1 MKLIVK
7 KSSKPGKRLM
17 AIFDSGTGDPKGTA
31 GKKTVHFGV
40 EKPKIGT
47 FIDTGD
53 KTLRKN
59 YIARH
64 EVREKKFYNDP
75 MRAATLSRFIL
86 WGETDSL
93 KKNIE
98 LYKKKFNLS

>member
-1 MKLIVK
+1 MKLTIK
-7 KSSKPGKRLM
+7 KSPKEGKRLM
-17 AIFDSGTGDPKGTA
+17 AIFSDPT
-31 GKKTVHFGV
+31 GKKKDKTIHFGL
-40 EKPKIGT
+40 KNPKRGT

-75 MRAATLSRFIL
+75 QRAATLSRFIL

-98 LYKKKFNLS
+98 LYKKKFNLD

>member
-1 MKLIVK
+1 
-7 KSSKPGKRLM
+7 M
-17 AIFDSGTGDPKGTA
+17 AIFSDKD
-31 GKKTVHFGV
+31 KKDKIIHFGV

-64 EVREKKFYNDP
+64 EVNEKKFYNDP

-98 LYKKKFNLS
+98 LYKKKFNLNQYKDGNKQNSRTR

>member
-1 MKLIVK
+1 MKIVVK
-7 KSSKPGKRLM
+7 KSSKSGKRLM
-17 AIFDSGTGDPKGTA
+17 AIFD

-64 EVREKKFYNDP
+64 EVREKKFYKNP
-75 MRAATLSRFIL
+75 QRASTLSRFIL

-98 LYKKKFNLS
+98 LYKKKFNLD

>member
-17 AIFDSGTGDPKGTA
+17 AIFSDKDKQ
-31 GKKTVHFGV
+31 GKSAKDKIIHFGV
-40 EKPKIGT
+40 EKPKRGT

-98 LYKKKFNLS
+98 LYKKKFNLD

>member
-17 AIFDSGTGDPKGTA
+17 AIFSDKDAKD
-31 GKKTVHFGV
+31 KIIHFGV
-40 EKPKIGT
+40 EKPKRGT

-53 KTLRKN
+53 KKARAA
-59 YIARH
+59 YRARH
-64 EVREKKFYNDP
+64 KKDLDTKDFKRPGY
-75 MRAATLSRFIL
+75 LSYFIL

-98 LYKKKFNLS
+98 LYKKKFNLD

>member
-1 MKLIVK
+1 MKLIIK

-17 AIFDSGTGDPKGTA
+17 AIFSDKD
-31 GKKTVHFGV
+31 KKDKIIHFGV
-40 EKPKIGT
+40 EKPKRGT

-53 KTLRKN
+53 KILRKN

-64 EVREKKFYNDP
+64 EVNEKKFYNDP
-75 MRAATLSRFIL
+75 MRAATLSRFLL

-98 LYKKKFNLS
+98 LYKKKFNLD